1 MAALHDLLEDLQLS
15 TILTHADHDLV
26 APGAAPVAPDISV
39 TTSE

>member
-1 MAALHDLLEDLQLS
+1 MSTLHDQLENLQLS

-26 APGAAPVAPDISV
+26 GPGGAAVAPDISV